1 VSTSISKDRTR
12 SLIMAG
18 GGIKV
23 AYQAGCLQVLLDEA
37 QLTFDHV
44 DGASGGC
51 FNAAMLCS
59 GMSGTQIADAWRNL
73 NPFDM
78 IAFNTREFDKLLWA
92 RSIATLDKLRSHVFP
107 AWGIDFE
114 KIRRCTS
121 PRATFNVYNFSK
133 KRLEVIDNDAMDEDL
148 LVASVALPMWFPP
161 VERDGDILFDAVYCT
176 DANVGEAVRRG
187 ADELWCIW
195 TVADQPEYRDGFL
208 AQYFHIIETV
218 SDTKFFREWEEVE
231 AVNRALERHGQD
243 TSRATPDL
251 MLREGYAAH
260 ADFRPPPG
268 RKHVEQH
275 LIKQEVPLHYL
286 INLSQDR
293 LAEAVEMGVRD
304 ARAYCRAKGL
314 LRRGSDP
321 GPAKLV
327 TQAPIGMEFT
337 EVMKG
342 YFRVGADSPE
352 EGARMGRLDNN
363 KLMFK
368 LTVHIEDLDQFIR
381 YPEHEARATGYVE
394 CDALGGRLEISQA
407 RFNLFVIEDRGHIDN
422 PKNKE
427 MRYSLSFRAPSGQ
440 DYLLEGLKH
449 VHDDPGIDVWT
460 DLTTLFVKIYRI
472 EASGRG
478 TQKVPHAAGVL
489 QIHLL
494 DFVQQLTTFRVHRA
508 QGPGQAI
515 AALTRFGEFFLGR
528 AWDVYARRVLDYAP
542 F

>member
-1 VSTSISKDRTR
+1 VTSQDKKR
-12 SLIMAG
+12 SLILAG

-37 QLTFDHV
+37 GLTFDHV

-59 GMSGTQIADAWRNL
+59 GMTGTQIADAWRNL

-78 IAFNTREFDKLLWA
+78 VAFNTREYDKLLWA

-107 AWGIDFE
+107 KWGIDFD
-114 KIRRCTS
+114 KMRS
-121 PRATFNVYNFSK
+121 PGGTAATFNVYNFSK
-133 KRLEVIDNDAMDEDL
+133 KKLEVIERADMDEDL

-161 VERDGDILFDAVYCT
+161 VERNGDTMFDAVYCT
-176 DANVGEAVRRG
+176 DGNVGEAVRRG

-195 TVADQPEYRDGFL
+195 TVADLPEYRDGFL
-208 AQYFHIIETV
+208 AQYFHVIETV
-218 SDTKFFREWEEVE
+218 SNTKFFREWEEVA
-231 AVNRALERHGQD
+231 AVNDAIARFGQD
-243 TSRATPDL
+243 STRELPDL
-251 MLREGYAAH
+251 MLREGFEASASL
-260 ADFRPPPG
+260 RPPPG
-268 RKHVEQH
+268 RKRVEQH

-304 ARAYCRAKGL
+304 ARAYCKQLGL
-314 LRRGSDP
+314 IHRDSDRGP
-321 GPAKLV
+321 TKPV
-327 TQAPIGMEFT
+327 TEAPIGMEFT

-342 YFRVGADSPE
+342 FFQVGADSPE
-352 EGARMGRLDNN
+352 EGARIGKLENN
-363 KLMFK
+363 RLMFK
-368 LTVHIEDLDQFIR
+368 LTVHIEDMDQFIR
-381 YPEHEARATGYVE
+381 LPEHEARGTGYVE
-394 CDALGGRLEISQA
+394 CDALGGRLELSSA

-427 MRYSLSFRAPSGQ
+427 MRYALSFRGPG
-440 DYLLEGLKH
+440 DKDFVLEGVKH
-449 VHDDPGIDVWT
+449 VHDDPVFDVWS
-460 DLTTLFVKIYRI
+460 DLTTLFVRMYRV
-472 EASGRG
+472 EKG
-478 TQKVPHAAGVL
+478 QKLPFAAGIL
-489 QIHLL
+489 HIHLL

-508 QGPGQAI
+508 QTPVQAL

-528 AWDVYARRVLDYAP
+528 AWDVYARKVLDYAP